1 MGLFPFFIKAGIYI
15 LSFIVTWYAMR
26 CVNYEKILKKGHVAE
41 AQVLYVL
48 IVMGIAWLAGSFILA
63 FFYQS

>member
-1 MGLFPFFIKAGIYI
+1 M
-15 LSFIVTWYAMR
+15 TWYAMR
-26 CVNYEKILKKGHVAE
+26 CVNYEKILKKGNVAE